1 MPQWGIARRSE
12 NQMGGVPWRCRWGEL
27 FFSCIGTVVLGS
39 LVLAPS
45 LRAAEVIPERLCED
59 LPEVSPEV
67 KAWVAQVAPELA
79 QVPVREL
86 SEKTALDVFRRA
98 SAAGWGSID
107 LLTRDLFRRPCAFH
121 FSREALRSV
130 DAAFDLDLPSPIRG
144 KDKDGK
150 AFGMIGLLGGRGK
163 VLIFYDR
170 DGIVY
175 RNKMH
180 NRNFKLASR
189 IDFDTPAAGVFD
201 NVHGLCAQ
209 VLLFGCVRIRSIVKD
224 GEHVTVRAGTLTSES
239 PTTAIEARSTPSGEF
254 GRDRQAITVDRS
266 RR

>member
-1 MPQWGIARRSE
+1 
-12 NQMGGVPWRCRWGEL
+12 MGGVPRRSRWGKL
-27 FFSCIGTVVLGS
+27 PSLCIGTILLGS
-39 LVLAPS
+39 LLLAAPS
-45 LRAAEVIPERLCED
+45 LRAGVVPERLCEN

-86 SEKTALDVFRRA
+86 PEKAALEVFSRA
-98 SAAGWGSID
+98 SASGWGSID
-107 LLTRDLFRRPCAFH
+107 LLTRDLFREPCAFH

-144 KDKDGK
+144 KDNDGQN
-150 AFGMIGLLGGRGK
+150 FGMVGLLAGRGK

-180 NRNFKLASR
+180 DRNLRLASR
-189 IDFDTPAAGVFD
+189 IEFDTPTAGVLD

-224 GEHVTVRAGTLTSES
+224 GEKVKVRAGAFTSES
-239 PTTAIEARSTPSGEF
+239 AAKVIEARGRSASPDDF
-254 GRDRQAITVDRS
+254 GRDEQGITGDRPP
-266 RR
+266 

>member
-1 MPQWGIARRSE
+1 
-12 NQMGGVPWRCRWGEL
+12 MGGVPPRSRWGERPSL
-27 FFSCIGTVVLGS
+27 CVGRILLGS
-39 LVLAPS
+39 LLLAAPS
-45 LRAAEVIPERLCED
+45 LRAGVVPERLCEN

-86 SEKTALDVFRRA
+86 PEKAALEVFSRA
-98 SAAGWGSID
+98 SASGWGSID
-107 LLTRDLFRRPCAFH
+107 LLTRDLFREPCAFH

-144 KDKDGK
+144 KDNDGQD
-150 AFGMIGLLGGRGK
+150 FGMVGLLAGRGK

-180 NRNFKLASR
+180 DRNLRLASR
-189 IDFDTPAAGVFD
+189 VEFDTPTPGVLD

-224 GEHVTVRAGTLTSES
+224 GEKVKVRAGAFTSES
-239 PTTAIEARSTPSGEF
+239 PTKVIEARARSSSPDDF
-254 GRDRQAITVDRS
+254 GRDEKGITGDRPP
-266 RR
+266 

>member
-1 MPQWGIARRSE
+1 MTRGSLLLAVLSLR
-12 NQMGGVPWRCRWGEL
+12 GGVL
-27 FFSCIGTVVLGS
+27 
-39 LVLAPS
+39 
-45 LRAAEVIPERLCED
+45 PERLCEN

-86 SEKTALDVFRRA
+86 PAKAALEVFSRA
-98 SAAGWGSID
+98 AESGWGGID
-107 LLTRDLFRRPCAFH
+107 LVTHDLFREPCVFH

-144 KDKDGK
+144 TDKNGQDF
-150 AFGMIGLLGGRGK
+150 AMADLLAGRGK
-163 VLIFYDR
+163 LLTFYDR

-175 RNKMH
+175 RNNMH
-180 NRNFKLASR
+180 ERNFRLASR
-189 IDFDTPAAGVFD
+189 IEFDTPTAGVLD

-224 GEHVTVRAGTLTSES
+224 GEKVKVRAGPFTSES
-239 PTTAIEARSTPSGEF
+239 PVKVIEAR
-254 GRDRQAITVDRS
+254 
-266 RR
+266 

>member
-1 MPQWGIARRSE
+1 
-12 NQMGGVPWRCRWGEL
+12 MGGVPRRCRWGEL
-27 FFSCIGTVVLGS
+27 PCSCIGTILLGS
-39 LVLAPS
+39 LLLAA
-45 LRAAEVIPERLCED
+45 LCAGAVVPERLCEN

-86 SEKTALDVFRRA
+86 SEKAALEVFSRA

-107 LLTRDLFRRPCAFH
+107 LLTRDLFRTPCAFH

-150 AFGMIGLLGGRGK
+150 AFGMIGLLAGRGK

-180 NRNFKLASR
+180 DRNFKLASR
-189 IDFDTPAAGVFD
+189 IELDTPAAGVFD

-224 GEHVTVRAGTLTSES
+224 GEMVTVRAGTLTSES
-239 PTTAIEARSTPSGEF
+239 PATAIEARGRSASPDDL
-254 GRDRQAITVDRS
+254 GRDEQGLTVDRS
-266 RR
+266 PR

>member
-1 MPQWGIARRSE
+1 
-12 NQMGGVPWRCRWGEL
+12 MGGVPRRSRWAKL
-27 FFSCIGTVVLGS
+27 PSLCIGTILLGS
-39 LVLAPS
+39 LLLAAPS
-45 LRAAEVIPERLCED
+45 VRAGVVPERLCEN

-86 SEKTALDVFRRA
+86 PEKAALEVFSRA
-98 SAAGWGSID
+98 SASGWGSID
-107 LLTRDLFRRPCAFH
+107 LLTRDLFREPCAFH

-144 KDKDGK
+144 KDNDGQN
-150 AFGMIGLLGGRGK
+150 FGMVGPPGGPRQSPHLLRP
-163 VLIFYDR
+163 R

-180 NRNFKLASR
+180 DRNLTLASR
-189 IDFDTPAAGVFD
+189 IEFDTPTAGVLD

-224 GEHVTVRAGTLTSES
+224 GEKVKVRAGAFTSES
-239 PTTAIEARSTPSGEF
+239 PSKVIEARARSSSPDDF
-254 GRDRQAITVDRS
+254 GRDEQGITGDRPP
-266 RR
+266 